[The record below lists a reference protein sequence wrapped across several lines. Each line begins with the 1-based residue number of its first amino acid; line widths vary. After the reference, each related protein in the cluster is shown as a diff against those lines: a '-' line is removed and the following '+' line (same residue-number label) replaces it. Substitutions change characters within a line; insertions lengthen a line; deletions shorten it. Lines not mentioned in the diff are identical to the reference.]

1 MLITWCVKTETNVP
15 CQASQVYCVVPAL
28 QLGSLGV
35 LCGAALQL
43 GCRWLHGADGQAHH
57 VVRVHLSVVRL
68 TNSASVAYVDG
79 NSGSS
84 TQNLHTPWPC
94 FPIHENES
102 YSSVCLQVASAEVV
116 HIERRER

>member
-1 MLITWCVKTETNVP
+1 MLITWCVKTEANVP
-15 CQASQVYCVVPAL
+15 CEASQVYCVVP
-28 QLGSLGV
+28 V
-35 LCGAALQL
+35 LQL

-84 TQNLHTPWPC
+84 TQNLHAPWPC